1 MGDDST
7 LSDALGHVKAELSQ
21 AKLEN
26 GCLQFKLDKVQKE
39 VDTAKAYLVTVEK
52 ERNDAKMRRDMALR
66 VAEAYLDERN
76 EVQKKL
82 REVENA
88 RVSGTLARLRR
99 ELYETVGETNLL
111 KTRLKTVKQERDSA
125 KDQLKSMKK
134 VVDWKQLKLLEE
146 ECKDERKQHED
157 ALVSLRME
165 LWTAQKERDSANAK
179 LKSFEEEVEAAKVV
193 MTEDFMNLNKN

>member
-1 MGDDST
+1 MSDDST
-7 LSDALGHVKAELSQ
+7 VSDALGHVKAELSQ
-21 AKLEN
+21 ARLEN

-39 VDTAKAYLVTVEK
+39 VDTAKAHLVTVEK
-52 ERNDAKMRRDMALR
+52 ERNDAKMRRDMALK

-88 RVSGTLARLRR
+88 RVSGTLERLCR
-99 ELYETVGETNLL
+99 ELYETVDEKNLL
-111 KTRLKTVKQERDSA
+111 KTRLKTVKQERDRA

-134 VVDWKQLKLLEE
+134 VVDLKQLKLLEE

-179 LKSFEEEVEAAKVV
+179 LKSFEEEV
-193 MTEDFMNLNKN
+193 